1 MEAKLLRIGF
11 HNFLCYSKILLLVF
25 FPTVAIGQ
33 ARFNTVI
40 YESDNPHERSTVNRF
55 NVELETYHLVD
66 SLKQVKNPI
75 DMPGDTIQIS
85 TDGSMLQKLRQTASA
100 QVLYY
105 ESLIDSLMF
114 ENFKLKM
121 DLAVIKRRINDFP
134 ISKDYNENLS
144 SGIRG
149 KYNPNDDLTIE
160 SLIAEIQK
168 NGIKHPKIVL
178 AQAILETGWFKS
190 RVCHTHNNLFGLR
203 QPWDGE
209 YFRFERWQ
217 DSVKAYRTKVQ
228 YKYRGGPYLQW
239 LKDLGYAEDPNYTD
253 KLKILLYGPLKTY

>member
-1 MEAKLLRIGF
+1 MKHLFIYCLSISLIT
-11 HNFLCYSKILLLVF
+11 N
-25 FPTVAIGQ
+25 GQ
-33 ARFNTVI
+33 ESFNTI
-40 YESDNPHERSTVNRF
+40 TFETVKVQQGVLSPS
-55 NVELETYHLVD
+55 NVESETYHLMD
-66 SLKQVKNPI
+66 SLKQVNNPI
-75 DMPGDTIQIS
+75 STPKDTVQS
-85 TDGSMLQKLRQTASA
+85 PYENNEGQRLRQTASA
-100 QVLYY
+100 QILYY

-121 DLAVIKRRINDFP
+121 DLAVIEDKIN
-134 ISKDYNENLS
+134 NLPLFGDS
-144 SGIRG
+144 NDNLTTGVQG
-149 KYNPNDDLTIE
+149 KYYTHDDLTIE

-168 NGIKHPKIVL
+168 NGIKHPKVVL

-228 YKYRGGPYLQW
+228 YKYKGGPYLQW

-253 KLKILLYGPLKTY
+253 KLKILLSGPLKKY

>member
-1 MEAKLLRIGF
+1 MKAKLLRKGLQKI
-11 HNFLCYSKILLLVF
+11 LCYSKILLLIILSF
-25 FPTVAIGQ
+25 DAECQ
-33 ARFNTVI
+33 DRFNTVI
-40 YESDNPHERSTVNRF
+40 YESSKSHDG
-55 NVELETYHLVD
+55 NVIHSFSIETETYQWMD
-66 SLKQVKNPI
+66 SLRRVQDIVEVKN
-75 DMPGDTIQIS
+75 DSIS
-85 TDGSMLQKLRQTASA
+85 SNIENEELQRLRQTASA
-100 QVLYY
+100 QILYY
-105 ESLIDSLMF
+105 ESVIDSLMF

-121 DLAVIKRRINDFP
+121 DLSVIEDKINNLPLSGD
-134 ISKDYNENLS
+134 SNDYLTT
-144 SGIRG
+144 GVQG
-149 KYNPNDDLTIE
+149 KYYTHDDLTIE

-168 NGIKHPKIVL
+168 NGIKHPKVVL

-228 YKYRGGPYLQW
+228 YKYKGGPYLQW

-253 KLKILLYGPLKTY
+253 KLKILLSGPLKKY